1 MAIDVRSVG
10 FLPLDEML
18 VDEMT
23 SHCRELIRR
32 TWSQMVHCEN
42 MIANNLLLSYTKCV
56 KKQLRLSKI
65 WGLLVRF
72 SKLNCY
78 FLQATKLMLHLIYIC
93 QVVCLSVCLNPV
105 NVQAVGPILTK
116 FGMGA

>member
-10 FLPLDEML
+10 LLPLDEML

-23 SHCRELIRR
+23 SHCRELIRW

-42 MIANNLLLSYTKCV
+42 MLANNLLLSYTKCV
-56 KKQLRLSKI
+56 KKHLRWSKI
-65 WGLLVRF
+65 WGWLVRF

-78 FLQATKLMLHLIYIC
+78 FLQTAKLML
-93 QVVCLSVCLNPV
+93 S
-105 NVQAVGPILTK
+105 LTYCIDVYK
-116 FGMGA
+116 V